1 MLQSCPHFLL
11 LGQELQ
17 LHTIYRSM
25 VLFPYNLR
33 VKLSHHRIKCYFHIC
48 LLCLCRKH
56 VFLFTEVLQICFVF
70 PEKSVTPLIIIGSKT
85 YRIVGYIAF
94 VWYLQLID
102 FISTLNHIHE
112 AYESPAFSIASS
124 RESER
129 LSGFYPRLSIGL
141 SVMDL
146 VPNLTPSPWLFN
158 LDPPGFKPSFRFLS
172 ITQDTP

>member
-1 MLQSCPHFLL
+1 MSVFPPLGSGAAAAYHLQECGTFPIQFDSQVVTP
-11 LGQELQ
+11 QNK
-17 LHTIYRSM
+17 
-25 VLFPYNLR
+25 VLFPQMSAVLMQKAR
-33 VKLSHHRIKCYFHIC
+33 
-48 LLCLCRKH
+48 
-56 VFLFTEVLQICFVF
+56 FLFTEVLQICFVF
-70 PEKSVTPLIIIGSKT
+70 TEKSVTPLIIIGSKT
-85 YRIVGYIAF
+85 YSIVGYIAS

-146 VPNLTPSPWLFN
+146 VLNLTPSPWLFN